1 MAAIL
6 VTLSAMIALVR
17 ELSMLARQPKY
28 RASILWLVVLL
39 LAGMVFYHFVEGW
52 SWLDALYFCVIT
64 LATVGYGDLAPTT
77 PEAKIFTMVYLFL
90 GISIFVSVV
99 SMLVK
104 ERQEIRAERM
114 TKAHEEVDSSP

>member
-1 MAAIL
+1 MTALL

-28 RASILWLVVLL
+28 RASILWLFALL
-39 LAGMVFYHFVEGW
+39 LVGMVFYHFVEGW

>member
-1 MAAIL
+1 MAALL
-6 VTLSAMIALVR
+6 VTLSAMVALVR

-28 RASILWLVVLL
+28 RASILWLFVLL